1 MEGHVEF
8 GGGESSVVG
17 FDDGFFLVSVVVVVV
32 IVIII
37 MPFVS
42 MAPSRTPLPII
53 VAFRTR
59 S

>member
-8 GGGESSVVG
+8 GGDKSSDVG
-17 FDDGFFLVSVVVVVV
+17 FGDGFFLFSVVVVV
-32 IVIII
+32 VIII

-53 VAFRTR
+53 VALRTR